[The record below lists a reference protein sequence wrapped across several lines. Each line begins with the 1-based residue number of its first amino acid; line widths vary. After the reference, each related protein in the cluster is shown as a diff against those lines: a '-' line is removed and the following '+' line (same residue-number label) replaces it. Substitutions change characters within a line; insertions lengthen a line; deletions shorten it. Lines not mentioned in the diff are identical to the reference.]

1 MRMLGVQRE
10 QGGDRIRIAD
20 LDLLKGC
27 TILYDIMLDNKT
39 EAGRCQWWLAGYV
52 TAWERS
58 GQQ

>member
-1 MRMLGVQRE
+1 MQRE